1 MEFRSV
7 RFEYRRQQPD
17 GSLGAP
23 ATFDWDIRQGTVST
37 DAVRRTSRRPAAD
50 VDRPRRRV

>member
-1 MEFRSV
+1 MEQTVGMEFRSV

-37 DAVRRTSRRPAAD
+37 TP
-50 VDRPRRRV
+50 